1 MKNFLIKKPCKFRC
15 KHDIH
20 PKKLKSENW
29 WECLGFFKSKSAKRQ
44 SLKNYMKDEDWD
56 INVGNMMFIKDE

>member
-1 MKNFLIKKPCKFRC
+1 MKNFLIKKPCTFRC

-29 WECLGFFKSKSAKRQ
+29 WKCLGFFKSKSAKRQ
-44 SLKNYMKDEDWD
+44 SLKNDMKDEDWD

>member
-29 WECLGFFKSKSAKRQ
+29 WECLAFFKSKSAKRQ
-44 SLKNYMKDEDWD
+44 SLKNDMKDEDWD

>member
-20 PKKLKSENW
+20 PKKIKSENW
-29 WECLGFFKSKSAKRQ
+29 WECLGFFLNPNQ
-44 SLKNYMKDEDWD
+44 LKDNL
-56 INVGNMMFIKDE
+56 

>member
-1 MKNFLIKKPCKFRC
+1 MKNFLIKKPCKFSS

-20 PKKLKSENW
+20 PKKLTSENW

-44 SLKNYMKDEDWD
+44 SLKNDMKDE
-56 INVGNMMFIKDE
+56 

>member
-29 WECLGFFKSKSAKRQ
+29 WRCLGFFKSKSAKRQ
-44 SLKNYMKDEDWD
+44 SLKNDMKYEDWD

>member
-29 WECLGFFKSKSAKRQ
+29 WECLSFFKSKSAKRQ
-44 SLKNYMKDEDWD
+44 SLKNDMKDEDWD